1 MNMLIIYIFILLLF
15 MFIDFDWIFHLN
27 FCVNKEMHIQLP
39 KNETSQDMSRSF
51 GLSLF
56 FLVLGGGIPD
66 EKYQN
71 AC

>member
-1 MNMLIIYIFILLLF
+1 
-15 MFIDFDWIFHLN
+15 
-27 FCVNKEMHIQLP
+27 MHIQLP

-71 AC
+71 AR